1 MGDNIHLRMV
11 HKRAKGNAAEYSAAA
26 GRLADGDCIT
36 DRAAE
41 LSRRAQAR
49 KSLDQHRI
57 ESGDG
62 S

>member
-11 HKRAKGNAAEYSAAA
+11 HKRAKSNAAENAAA
-26 GRLADGDCIT
+26 ANRLADGDCIT

-41 LSRRAQAR
+41 QSRRGQAR

>member
-1 MGDNIHLRMV
+1 MGDNVHLRMV
-11 HKRAKGNAAEYSAAA
+11 HKRANRNAAEYAAA
-26 GRLADGDCIT
+26 ANRLAHGGCT
-36 DRAAE
+36 TERAAE
-41 LSRRAQAR
+41 QSWRAQAR